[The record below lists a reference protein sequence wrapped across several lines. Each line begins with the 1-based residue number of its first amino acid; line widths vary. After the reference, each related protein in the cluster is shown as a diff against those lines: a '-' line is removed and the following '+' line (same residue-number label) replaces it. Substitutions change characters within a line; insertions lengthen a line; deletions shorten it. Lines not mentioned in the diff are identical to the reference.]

1 MLSEAGGKDDGK
13 KDKGKGRGKG
23 KEEKE
28 AEEEEAEEP
37 PNILDNKELI
47 DKLELSKTMS
57 KEVSH
62 RLEVAS
68 KTKEE
73 IMVTR
78 NKYRP
83 VATRGAILYFVI
95 ADMARIDPMYQ
106 YSLEY
111 FKQLYVQ
118 CITES
123 ERPEGDAED
132 DAVIQR
138 RLDLILE
145 YLTRTT
151 YSNIC
156 RGLFERHKLLFSFTM
171 CSKVRCCLYSP
182 MAGACRNLTSLLM
195 HQIMEYA
202 GTLSAAKLALLLRG
216 PGMHV
221 NAAPNPMP
229 DVLSA
234 VGWNLVGVTDEQIPC
249 FSSERWRPPC
259 PPQPRSTDPR
269 TPGRPGRGHDLEHGG
284 VEGVDDVI
292 RAGAHATSPHGAR
305 AGRVAQVPGRV
316 RPPPA
321 QGGEGGEGA
330 TETST
335 RIAHTRAHTRTPWC
349 PPVPHA
355 IAPTPRCCSW

>member
-1 MLSEAGGKDDGK
+1 MLSEAGGKDEK
-13 KDKGKGRGKG
+13 KKG
-23 KEEKE
+23 KEGKE
-28 AEEEEAEEP
+28 GKEEEEEEEP

-123 ERPEGDAED
+123 EKPEGDAED

-138 RLDLILE
+138 RLELILD

-171 CSKVRCCLYSP
+171 CSKVRCAASP
-182 MAGACRNLTSLLM
+182 APAGSADVTPTAPADHGVRGYAEPDQARLAAAWARNAR
-195 HQIMEYA
+195 QPRAQPNA
-202 GTLSAAKLALLLRG
+202 GHSFHGRVEPHRRDQRAGPLLLRSVLSQTQLA
-216 PGMHV
+216 P
-221 NAAPNPMP
+221 AAPAA
-229 DVLSA
+229 L
-234 VGWNLVGVTDEQIPC
+234 
-249 FSSERWRPPC
+249 
-259 PPQPRSTDPR
+259 
-269 TPGRPGRGHDLEHGG
+269 
-284 VEGVDDVI
+284 
-292 RAGAHATSPHGAR
+292 
-305 AGRVAQVPGRV
+305 
-316 RPPPA
+316 
-321 QGGEGGEGA
+321 
-330 TETST
+330 T
-335 RIAHTRAHTRTPWC
+335 R
-349 PPVPHA
+349 
-355 IAPTPRCCSW
+355 